1 MEQLIANNHHFTNY
15 IWPGGDCS
23 EPVFKVTPP
32 QEAEKEPPHK
42 KHTVPQKRKV
52 SKLKPKKVLKKRAAT
67 TSQRRIT
74 RLFAASTSNTVPT
87 NELVDDRVTLLEA
100 KVTEVE
106 EVTASLKAS
115 VSTLTASNERLKGR
129 VNSLINRKRKRSTSG
144 SLLSKL
150 LVKHRRKST
159 PQSPQ
164 NNRHTTTHL
173 SPDHHSPAHHSSI
186 HSNHDTAL
194 SDHPTHNHKSPSPLT
209 SPVHASPD
217 HQTQN
222 PQDSV
227 PSTPTQITTNHN
239 SHDHNYSETQEPH
252 LTASDHNSP
261 VHGSRSPNAND
272 HVISAQPPTNEPG
285 APDHLPT
292 DQQTVS
298 PRSPNHVST
307 HTSPTHQPPSEAFN
321 PTQGSP
327 SQQYALIGTL
337 PQFDSTPFEKPAPL
351 ELMFGPD
358 NHLPIYD
365 SSALLHS
372 PPPPLSPSPVDTTTP
387 ICLPRLPS
395 VTTTPTC
402 SPNKPA
408 VSPQG
413 FSGHSSSPNAF
424 AATALL
430 KGSTSTF
437 QSTPT
442 EGPDKE
448 GRKCED
454 GGKEVSKSSSPDT
467 KARTSDQDVCE
478 LSDSSPAKKKAAHS
492 PSEEE
497 KDLHQALCR
506 PDFPHYLLIADPPVD
521 LWNQFSKTLSS
532 RKKGFHVTPSKLDF
546 DNQFLSS

>member
-164 NNRHTTTHL
+164 NNR
-173 SPDHHSPAHHSSI
+173 
-186 HSNHDTAL
+186 
-194 SDHPTHNHKSPSPLT
+194 
-209 SPVHASPD
+209 
-217 HQTQN
+217 N